1 MQSQS
6 ITYSFIVPVYNRPNE
21 IQELLESLSKQTKKD
36 FEVVVVEDGSHIK
49 CDDVVKSFA
58 DEMQISYYFKDNS
71 GPGDSRNYG
80 MSRAKGNYFLILD
93 SDCIMPTDYLQ
104 QVDENLKNEFVDCF
118 GGVDTA
124 ADSFT
129 DVQKAINFAMT
140 SVLTTG
146 GVRGSS
152 EKLGKFHPRSFNMG
166 LSKQAFEATGGFR
179 KIYIGEDIDMSIRLW
194 KAGFNS
200 KLFANAK
207 AFHKRRVNWKQFK
220 NQVHDFGSA
229 RPILNYWYP
238 EYAKITYFF
247 PAFFLLGTIFAL
259 IMAIVGVPLFL
270 YLLLMYFAACFCFS
284 SIQNKSIRVGLLS
297 LVSVFYQFYGY
308 GSGFI
313 RSYWRLH
320 LLKLQPEEVFPKQ
333 FVRKK

>member
-6 ITYSFIVPVYNRPNE
+6 VTYSFIVPVFNRPHE
-21 IQELLESLSKQTKKD
+21 IQELLESLSKQTKKE

-49 CDDVVKSFA
+49 CEDVVRSFS
-58 DEMQISYYFKDNS
+58 DSMQISYYFKENS

-80 MSRAKGNYFLILD
+80 MRLAKGNYFLILD
-93 SDCIMPTDYLQ
+93 SDCIMPPDYLQ
-104 QVDENLKNEFVDCF
+104 QVDANLQAEFVDCF

-146 GVRGSS
+146 GIRGSS

-166 LSKQAFEATGGFR
+166 LSKAAFEATGGFR
-179 KIYIGEDIDMSIRLW
+179 KIYIGEDIDLSIRLW

-200 KLFANAK
+200 KLFSNAK

-238 EYAKITYFF
+238 EFAKLTYFF
-247 PAFFLLGTIFAL
+247 PAAFLLGSLFAVV
-259 IMAIVGVPLFL
+259 MALFGVYLFI
-270 YLLLMYFAACFCFS
+270 YLLIAYFAACFVLS
-284 SIQNKSIRVGLLS
+284 SIQNKSVKVGALS
-297 LVSVFYQFYGY
+297 LVSVCFQFYGY

-313 RSYWRLH
+313 RSFWRLH
-320 LLKLQPEEVFPKQ
+320 VRKLEPQHVFPKQ
-333 FVRKK
+333 FSRKK